1 MIKRKTMQGI
11 GFVSAEGRTDG
22 MQSARAVRAE
32 EKVIESKPLECD
44 NRDPSPRL
52 IPVKTQGGDIMRAET
67 GNPIEIFLVEDN
79 AGDVRLT
86 REAFADARVP
96 NRLHVVHDGIA
107 ALQFLRKE
115 KPHAGAPDPDLV
127 LLDLNIPKMSG
138 FEVLEQIKR
147 DPQLRRIPVII
158 LTSSKAD
165 CDVLKCYDSYANSY
179 VTKPADFDQYIHVV
193 ATIDEFWLSTV
204 RLPGRDT

>member
-1 MIKRKTMQGI
+1 MIKRRTMQGI
-11 GFVSAEGRTDG
+11 GFVSAEGRTDE
-22 MQSARAVRAE
+22 MQSARAE
-32 EKVIESKPLECD
+32 EKVLEWKPLECV

-52 IPVKTQGGDIMRAET
+52 IPVKIQGGDIMGEET

-115 KPHAGAPDPDLV
+115 KPYAGAPEPDLV

-138 FEVLEQIKR
+138 FEVLEQIKS

-165 CDVLKCYDSYANSY
+165 CDVLKCYNSYANSY
-179 VTKPADFDQYIHVV
+179 VTKPADFDQYLNVV
-193 ATIDEFWLSTV
+193 ASIEEFWLSTV
-204 RLPGRDT
+204 RLPGREI

>member
-1 MIKRKTMQGI
+1 MIKPKTLQGI
-11 GFVSAEGRTDG
+11 GIVSTEGRTNG
-22 MQSARAVRAE
+22 MPSSCTE
-32 EKVIESKPLECD
+32 EKVIGWKPSERG
-44 NRDPSPRL
+44 NRDPSQRL
-52 IPVKTQGGDIMRAET
+52 IPVKIQRGDIMGEQR

-86 REAFADARVP
+86 REAFADAKVP

-115 KPHAGAPDPDLV
+115 KPYDDAPDPDLV
-127 LLDLNIPKMSG
+127 LLDLNIPKLSG
-138 FEVLEQIKR
+138 FEVLELIKSA
-147 DPQLRRIPVII
+147 PQLRRIPVII

-165 CDVLKCYDSYANSY
+165 CDVLKCYNSYANSY
-179 VTKPADFDQYIHVV
+179 VTKPADFDQYMHVV

-204 RLPGRDT
+204 RLPGRDI

>member
-1 MIKRKTMQGI
+1 MIKPKTMREIGI
-11 GFVSAEGRTDG
+11 VPAEGCADG
-22 MQSARAVRAE
+22 MPSAYTE
-32 EKVIESKPLECD
+32 EKVIEWKPSLRG

-52 IPVKTQGGDIMRAET
+52 IPAKTQGGDIMGELR

-86 REAFADARVP
+86 REAFADAKVP

-115 KPHAGAPDPDLV
+115 MPYADAPDPDLV
-127 LLDLNIPKMSG
+127 LLDLNIPKLSG
-138 FEVLEQIKR
+138 FEVLELIKSA
-147 DPQLRRIPVII
+147 PQFKRIPVII

-165 CDVLKCYDSYANSY
+165 CDVLRCYNSYANSY
-179 VTKPADFDQYIHVV
+179 VTKPANFDQYMQVV

-204 RLPGRDT
+204 RLPGRDI

>member
-1 MIKRKTMQGI
+1 MTP
-11 GFVSAEGRTDG
+11 T
-22 MQSARAVRAE
+22 
-32 EKVIESKPLECD
+32 
-44 NRDPSPRL
+44 N
-52 IPVKTQGGDIMRAET
+52 TQGGDIMGEEA

-86 REAFADARVP
+86 REAFVDARVP

-115 KPHAGAPDPDLV
+115 KPYAGAPDPDLV

-138 FEVLEQIKR
+138 FEVLEQIKS

-165 CDVLKCYDSYANSY
+165 CDVWKCYSSYANSY
-179 VTKPADFDQYIHVV
+179 VTKPADFDQYVRVI
-193 ATIDEFWLSTV
+193 ASIDKFWLSTV
-204 RLPGRDT
+204 RLPGREI